1 MKDTVRLTLFCVAIL
16 AIIEYKENVI
26 DFLDKFKQEKLL
38 SPIYLS
44 SNEKDLNTSL
54 ATNISDVENESSSKE
69 TISSIRI
76 CALGE
81 IDESDLTFAKD
92 VITDFFSWDV
102 NYGPSVSISNE
113 MVDDNGNLSSTNTL
127 MNLSDNVKTI
137 YITDKLLFDTNRT
150 LLRGVASGNNKTII
164 VRGNQDFMKETIIHE
179 IGHTFGLKH
188 CDDLTC
194 VMGINND
201 ACDSGE
207 YCDNCTAKINER
219 N

>member
-1 MKDTVRLTLFCVAIL
+1 MKDTVRFTLFCVAIL
-16 AIIEYKENVI
+16 AIIEYKENGI

-44 SNEKDLNTSL
+44 SNEKDLNSSV
-54 ATNISDVENESSSKE
+54 ATNISEAENESSYKE

-188 CDDLTC
+188 CENKEC
-194 VMGINND
+194 IMAINND
-201 ACDSGE
+201 EFDTGNFCGTCSQ
-207 YCDNCTAKINER
+207 KMK
-219 N
+219 